1 MSSSSFPQF
10 EDRPKLLGD
19 AAARRERLG
28 QLRERHVAP
37 LTEFVEALRREK
49 GPPYEIPYFDP
60 WDGGTDAR
68 VLNLLEAPGAK
79 AVRSGFVSR
88 NNPDETAKN
97 SIELHK
103 AAGIPRRL
111 AVSWNIVP
119 WYIGSG
125 TRIRA
130 AKSDD
135 IAAGARSLER
145 LLGLLPKLQAILLVG
160 RKAERAAGLIQT
172 LRANVKIFSSPHPS
186 PLFVNRLPGNRER
199 ILEVLREVRRFLEQ
213 SSTR

>member
-1 MSSSSFPQF
+1 MKTSTCSQF

-19 AAARRERLG
+19 ATARRERLC
-28 QLRERHVAP
+28 QLHERHVAP
-37 LTEFVEALRREK
+37 LTEFVEALRKEK
-49 GPPYEIPYFDP
+49 GPAYEIPYFDP

-97 SIELHK
+97 SFELHK
-103 AAGIPRRL
+103 AAGISRCL

-130 AKSDD
+130 AKAKD
-135 IAAGARSLER
+135 IADGARSLEK
-145 LLGLLPKLQAILLVG
+145 LLSLLPNLQAILLIG
-160 RKAERAAGLIQT
+160 RKAERAAELIQK
-172 LRANVKIFSSPHPS
+172 LRGDLRVFRSPHPS
-186 PLFVNRLPGNRER
+186 PLFVNHAPGNRER
-199 ILEVLREVRRFLEQ
+199 ILAVLHEVRRFLEQ
-213 SSTR
+213 QAAQ